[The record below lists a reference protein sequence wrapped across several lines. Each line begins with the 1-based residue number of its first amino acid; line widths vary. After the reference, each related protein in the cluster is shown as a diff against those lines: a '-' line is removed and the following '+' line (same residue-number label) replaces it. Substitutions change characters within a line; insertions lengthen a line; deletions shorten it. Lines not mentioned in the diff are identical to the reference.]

1 MGLVGDPGPGCIGPS
16 CASLYG
22 VWSTEHGARSTEYGV
37 LCVGI
42 DFPEI
47 EPTRTFRRTLL
58 TVPRQDHLQVAAY
71 VKQDDGMAKVIDRAE
86 YRLLLLR
93 HSGLVLWISPHSL
106 VFINRPFTSWL
117 YDP

>member
-1 MGLVGDPGPGCIGPS
+1 MYGTGWEPWTWLHRPELRRLVWRME
-16 CASLYG
+16 YG
-22 VWSTEHGARSTEYGV
+22 VRSTEYW
-37 LCVGI
+37 

-117 YDP
+117 YDL